1 LAKPERLT
9 VLDFIIFHANLA
21 SFMWAVIVFIG
32 IAIMAVVSVF
42 VFNYLIP
49 DVMECDDYEW
59 SDYIK
64 SRDRK

>member
-1 LAKPERLT
+1 M
-9 VLDFIIFHANLA
+9 LDFIIFHTNLA

-49 DVMECDDYEW
+49 DVMEGDDYEW